1 MRHFLLRPFGMGDPR
16 PPLVRHAND
25 PTVAAHLTDA
35 FPHPCKEAHDRAF
48 IEQALQSPPL
58 RRCIEVDGACAGA
71 IGLHPKADLW
81 RRNKELGYRLA
92 RAHYGKGIMTEAIRQ
107 MVQLGFEAFPEVTR
121 IYATPFGSNIAS
133 QRALAK
139 AGFTLKAKLIC
150 TLVKSGMVEDE
161 WTHAGG
167 GDRRAPHPA
176 TVPGDPGT
184 PLSLVA
190 QPMQAMSS
198 LFKFMLFLPAIQVS
212 AQNTFEITIP
222 VPGLTN
228 VAGGH
233 QLPDGGFVFGG
244 ELSDGLVVVRTDSTG
259 AVLWTRTLAESAN
272 EEGIYDRSIAVS
284 GDRIFMGGY
293 AIGPGTA
300 SRDGILHVLDLK
312 GNVLSQRLI
321 DVAGGSNAVHTIT
334 GTADGALVAGRREG
348 AGSYDML
355 LQQVDLDGDITGSWG
370 YGSNDW
376 DWAYEAIALA
386 NGDMALV
393 GYGDGVGG
401 PGPSAY
407 LVRMD
412 AQGNELWARGLD
424 GASADEAYSV
434 MEDPATGDLY
444 IGGRTLGMGQGS
456 VAGFISK
463 FDAAGAHQWTRVIG
477 NAFDV
482 IGMVPSGGRFA
493 ALLRAQNIAGGFG
506 DYDEL
511 LVFFSG
517 AGDLLGSR
525 LFGTTASDYAVSLA
539 ATPGG
544 GLLISSFRSGPAA
557 IRAVL
562 TDHLG
567 NGACT
572 GTSVQVSWAP
582 YTPAV
587 FNHTSAVQSG
597 STMFSWITPST
608 QPSLTRQFVCCTYPV
623 EASFEAQPGNALVY
637 TFFNTSTSGGEAS
650 WSING
655 VPLNGDTV
663 EFSFS
668 APGTYNVC
676 LTVQGVCAVDTDCQT
691 VNVATTGMTDHA
703 DPTSFTLQ
711 PNPAT
716 DRVRLTSASPLRRVE
731 LLDATGRVVRTHAAL
746 GTTVLELDIATLR
759 PGAFV
764 LRAWTDAG
772 PVQRVWMKV

>member
-1 MRHFLLRPFGMGDPR
+1 MR
-16 PPLVRHAND
+16 
-25 PTVAAHLTDA
+25 
-35 FPHPCKEAHDRAF
+35 
-48 IEQALQSPPL
+48 
-58 RRCIEVDGACAGA
+58 
-71 IGLHPKADLW
+71 
-81 RRNKELGYRLA
+81 
-92 RAHYGKGIMTEAIRQ
+92 
-107 MVQLGFEAFPEVTR
+107 
-121 IYATPFGSNIAS
+121 
-133 QRALAK
+133 
-139 AGFTLKAKLIC
+139 
-150 TLVKSGMVEDE
+150 
-161 WTHAGG
+161 
-167 GDRRAPHPA
+167 
-176 TVPGDPGT
+176 
-184 PLSLVA
+184 
-190 QPMQAMSS
+190 S
-198 LFKFMLFLPAIQVS
+198 LFQLLLFLPAIQLS
-212 AQNTFEITIP
+212 AQNTFEIAIP

-228 VAGGH
+228 VAGG
-233 QLPDGGFVFGG
+233 QPLPDGGFVFGG
-244 ELSDGLVVVRTDSTG
+244 ELNDGLVVVRTDSTG

-293 AIGPGTA
+293 AMGPGTA
-300 SRDGILHVLDLK
+300 SRDGILHVLDLD
-312 GNVLSQRLI
+312 GNVLGQRRI
-321 DVAGGSNAVHTIT
+321 DVAGGSNAIHGMT
-334 GTADGALVAGRREG
+334 GIADGALIAGRREG

-355 LQQVDLDGDITGSWG
+355 LQRADADGNVTGSWG

-393 GYGDGVGG
+393 GYGDAVGG

-444 IGGRTLGMGQGS
+444 IGGRTLGMGQSS

-463 FDAAGAHQWTRVIG
+463 FNAAGAHQWTRVIG

-493 ALLRAQNIAGGFG
+493 ALLRAQDIAGGFG
-506 DYDEL
+506 NYDEL

-544 GLLISSFRSGPAA
+544 GHLISSFRSGPAG

-562 TDHLG
+562 TDNLG

-572 GTSVQVSWAP
+572 GTSVQVAWAP

-587 FNHTSAVQSG
+587 FNHSSLAQSG
-597 STMFSWITPST
+597 SAQFSWATPIA
-608 QPSLTRQFVCCTYPV
+608 QPALARQFVCCTYPV
-623 EASFEAQPGNALVY
+623 IAAFDAVPGNALAY
-637 TFFNTSTSGGEAS
+637 TFINTTSGAGSATWTIEGATYT
-650 WSING
+650 
-655 VPLNGDTV
+655 GDTM
-663 EFSFS
+663 FHSFS
-668 APGTYNVC
+668 APGTYTVC
-676 LTVQGVCAVDTDCQT
+676 LTVQGVCAQDTDCES
-691 VNVATTGMTDHA
+691 VPVIASGVGERAAGHA
-703 DPTSFTLQ
+703 LGVW

-716 DRVRLTSASPLRRVE
+716 DRVRIISAAPIRSVE
-731 LLDATGRVVRTHAAL
+731 LMDAAGRVVHAQAVQGVTFIDLGVEAL
-746 GTTVLELDIATLR
+746 H
-759 PGAFV
+759 PGIFV
-764 LRAWTDAG
+764 VQARTDAG
-772 PVQRVWMKV
+772 MARHTLVKQ